1 MGSLKLPAK
10 EESYWVSSTSSAA
23 YSALEGDLDVDV
35 AIIGAGIAGLSAAYF
50 LKQAG
55 LTVAVLEKNVIGGGV
70 TGYTT
75 GKVTSQHSL
84 CYAKLQKNFGAS
96 AAKTYGEANQAA
108 IERIEQIIKKEKI
121 DCDWQRDSA
130 YVFTEKAEEVEK
142 LKNEAKIAR
151 ELGLPAS
158 FEAETTLPFS
168 VKGAVRF
175 ADQAKFHSRKYL
187 LGLAR
192 AVHGGGS
199 YVFENTEAKK
209 VHDRDPCIVSIKD
222 GEVKAKDIIMATNVP
237 FPATTHTFYGAY
249 EYPLKSYIVAGK
261 LEGES
266 QFKGM
271 YITPGGPIR
280 SILPIKSGGDT
291 WLLVGGES
299 HFPGFGNADAR
310 HQRLADYAA
319 KRFGLPT
326 ITHRWSA
333 WDYLS
338 NDEVPLIGKMY
349 PWSKHAYVA
358 TGFMKW
364 GLTTGTVA
372 GMILSDAIQGRKNSW
387 AKTFDASRLSP
398 ITSIPKAAAKIVSG
412 F

>member
-1 MGSLKLPAK
+1 MGTIKLPSD
-10 EESYWVSSTSSAA
+10 EVSYWTASTNGAQ
-23 YSALEGDLDVDV
+23 YSALQGNLEVDV
-35 AIIGAGIAGLSAAYF
+35 AVIGAGIAGLSAAYF

-55 LTVAVLEKNVIGGGV
+55 LTVAVLEQHIVGGGV
-70 TGYTT
+70 TGHTT
-75 GKVTSQHSL
+75 GKVTSQHGL
-84 CYAKLQKNFGAS
+84 CYARLQKSFGTS
-96 AAKTYGEANQAA
+96 AAKIYGEANQAA
-108 IERIEQIIKKEKI
+108 IEQIEQIITKEKI
-121 DCDWQRDSA
+121 NCDWQRDSA
-130 YVFTEKAEEVEK
+130 YVFTEKAEEVAK
-142 LKNEAKIAR
+142 LQNEAKVAR
-151 ELGLPAS
+151 ALGLPAS
-158 FEAETTLPFS
+158 FEAKTALPFS

-175 ADQAKFHSRKYL
+175 ANQAKFHSRKYL

-192 AVHGGGS
+192 AVHGDGS
-199 YVFENTEAKK
+199 YVFENTKAKSI
-209 VHDRDPCIVSIKD
+209 HDGAPCIVSAKD
-222 GEVKAKDIIMATNVP
+222 GEVKANDIVMATNVP
-237 FPATTHTFYGAY
+237 FPVTTHTFYGAY

-299 HFPGFGNADAR
+299 HFPGFGNAHAR

-319 KRFGLPT
+319 ERFGLSA

-372 GMILSDAIQGRKNSW
+372 GMILSDAIQGRKNPW

-412 F
+412 S